1 MKKFTTQIFSPN
13 LNINHKTMLILPPLY
28 EFNEF
33 DTSLA
38 KIISDLNPDT
48 FYSLDFYMFS
58 NQGVKSLDLDIVL
71 PSLGKIYSNGTSTSV
86 KNTELLNYIEAIA
99 LTKGY
104 MKVNTFV
111 FAHQYLESI
120 EEFVDDIYNE
130 LDTNISEAYYAGK
143 EPANEENIDTIPMDG
158 SRYTI
163 LTIKREAVI

>member
-1 MKKFTTQIFSPN
+1 MKKQFTTKIFNPN
-13 LNINHKTMLILPPLY
+13 LNINNKTMLILPPLY

-38 KIISDLNPDT
+38 KIISDLDPDT

-58 NQGVKSLDLDIVL
+58 GHVSDYIDSELLLPESDSNHSL
-71 PSLGKIYSNGTSTSV
+71 
-86 KNTELLNYIEAIA
+86 NTELLNYIEAGV

-143 EPANEENIDTIPMDG
+143 ESVNEENLDSTPLDG
-158 SRYTI
+158 SRYI
-163 LTIKREAVI
+163 VLTIKREAVI

>member
-1 MKKFTTQIFSPN
+1 
-13 LNINHKTMLILPPLY
+13 MLILPPLY

-38 KIISDLNPDT
+38 KIISDLDPDT

-58 NQGVKSLDLDIVL
+58 GHGHDFLDLDILL
-71 PSLGKIYSNGTSTSV
+71 PKSYSND
-86 KNTELLNYIEAIA
+86 TELLNYIEAVA

-104 MKVNTFV
+104 TKVNTFV
-111 FAHQYLESI
+111 FSHQYLESI

-143 EPANEENIDTIPMDG
+143 ESASEENIDSISIDG
-158 SRYTI
+158 SRYTV
-163 LTIKREAVI
+163 LTIKRKAVI

>member
-1 MKKFTTQIFSPN
+1 MKNFTTQIFSLN

-38 KIISDLNPDT
+38 KVISDLDPDT

-58 NQGVKSLDLDIVL
+58 GHKSDYIDSELLL
-71 PSLGKIYSNGTSTSV
+71 PKSDSNDSLLV
-86 KNTELLNYIEAIA
+86 KNTELLNYIEARV

-130 LDTNISEAYYAGK
+130 LDTNISETYYASK
-143 EPANEENIDTIPMDG
+143 EPASDENIDTILMDG
-158 SRYTI
+158 NRYTV

>member
-1 MKKFTTQIFSPN
+1 MKKYTTQIFNPN
-13 LNINHKTMLILPPLY
+13 LNINNKTMLILPPLY

-38 KIISDLNPDT
+38 KVISDLDPDT

-58 NQGVKSLDLDIVL
+58 NQRYNSLDLDILLPKSYPNDTSVL
-71 PSLGKIYSNGTSTSV
+71 V
-86 KNTELLNYIEAIA
+86 KNTELLNYIEAVA

-130 LDTNISEAYYAGK
+130 LDTNINEVYYIGK
-143 EPANEENIDTIPMDG
+143 EPASEKNIDTILMDG
-158 SRYTI
+158 SRYTV
-163 LTIKREAVI
+163 LTVKREAVI